1 MGDNMFKKY
10 FFSGAV
16 AMGLLFSSLAQAD
29 IISYPGDELK
39 KPIRLCK
46 ESPNPELSE
55 EALFLLG
62 QAAQNV
68 ECGQYQKALNK
79 LYNAIEIVEH
89 LQQQTQT
96 PLGYCYYKRN
106 CRGKIATQKK
116 VQKKQCKGIFGGK
129 SWRRVNPTPAA
140 CVNI

>member
-1 MGDNMFKKY
+1 MLKKY

-16 AMGLLFSSLAQAD
+16 AVGLLFSSLAQAD
-29 IISYPGDELK
+29 IISYPGDKLK

-62 QAAQNV
+62 KASQNV
-68 ECGQYQKALNK
+68 ECGQYKKALNK

-89 LQQQTQT
+89 LQQQAGQPT
-96 PLGYCYYKRN
+96 GYCYHDRRCKN
-106 CRGKIATQKK
+106 LVSSQKTT
-116 VQKKQCKGIFGGK
+116 KKKCKHLAGGK
-129 SWRRVNPTPAA
+129 SWRQVKPSPGR
-140 CVNI
+140 CVSI